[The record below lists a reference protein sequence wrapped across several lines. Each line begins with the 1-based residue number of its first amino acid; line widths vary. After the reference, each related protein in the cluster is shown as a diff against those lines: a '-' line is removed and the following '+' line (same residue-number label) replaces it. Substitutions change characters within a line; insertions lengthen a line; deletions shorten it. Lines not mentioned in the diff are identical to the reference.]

1 MAGNQISLKLLVD
14 KEMNRVVFAES
25 GNDFVDVL
33 FSFLTMPMGT
43 IVRLTGKESK
53 MGGITT
59 LYESVKDLDV
69 NLLQTNSCKKML
81 LYPKSASEEHCN
93 NLKVNIDNTK
103 PTKYYVCSWNC
114 CAHGSHL
121 ISNVYD
127 SKCECGQSFKKQIV
141 FDEKS
146 NASASSKDGVF
157 VKGNMRFIIRYDLQV
172 FPASVKAASTMLKE
186 LGIYDVSVL
195 EERNVNVGAA
205 EVVRLLNCLILTKT
219 PLTDVFLQNQH
230 TIDRADLDS
239 KLGALHLKDIALD
252 SKDLTQPREGKGN
265 GSDSKKIGVKLSVD
279 KSNNKVVYA
288 EGGEEFADLLF
299 SFLTFPLGFVAKFF
313 GGHSGIKCLDNLYRS
328 VQVLGLEDFIKSEE
342 CKDLLVDPNLAR
354 YFSSKNQPLQI
365 KELAPWKPTI
375 ISCGQ
380 CNYIGDTAIKIAD
393 YGFESC
399 GHWEHR
405 KQLCTINPKYPNVVR
420 ELGGTFIAG
429 PAWFMVTDE
438 LNVKQL
444 SLWSVIPLL
453 NELNICMGDLEEHVV
468 SLAKEEVT

>member
-93 NLKVNIDNTK
+93 NLK
-103 PTKYYVCSWNC
+103 
-114 CAHGSHL
+114 
-121 ISNVYD
+121 
-127 SKCECGQSFKKQIV
+127 IV

-205 EVVRLLNCLILTKT
+205 EAASLLIASLISKT
-219 PLTDVFLQNQH
+219 VLTDVFCPKKPKHL
-230 TIDRADLDS
+230 RKKSYKRGS
-239 KLGALHLKDIALD
+239 KL
-252 SKDLTQPREGKGN
+252 RKG
-265 GSDSKKIGVKLSVD
+265 
-279 KSNNKVVYA
+279 
-288 EGGEEFADLLF
+288 
-299 SFLTFPLGFVAKFF
+299 
-313 GGHSGIKCLDNLYRS
+313 
-328 VQVLGLEDFIKSEE
+328 
-342 CKDLLVDPNLAR
+342 LV
-354 YFSSKNQPLQI
+354 
-365 KELAPWKPTI
+365 EL
-375 ISCGQ
+375 
-380 CNYIGDTAIKIAD
+380 
-393 YGFESC
+393 
-399 GHWEHR
+399 
-405 KQLCTINPKYPNVVR
+405 
-420 ELGGTFIAG
+420 
-429 PAWFMVTDE
+429 
-438 LNVKQL
+438 
-444 SLWSVIPLL
+444 
-453 NELNICMGDLEEHVV
+453 
-468 SLAKEEVT
+468 